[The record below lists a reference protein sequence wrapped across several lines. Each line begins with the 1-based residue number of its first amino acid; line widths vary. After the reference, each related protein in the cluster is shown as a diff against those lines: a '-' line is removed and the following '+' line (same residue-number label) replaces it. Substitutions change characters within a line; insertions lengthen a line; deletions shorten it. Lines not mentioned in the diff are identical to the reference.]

1 MNRTYRLSDVVNERF
16 LRLPLSLFANP
27 NYKRLSAESKLVYSL
42 LLDRMS
48 LSVKN
53 CWFDEENRVY
63 IIYTIDDI
71 LSDFGCER
79 QKALKLLDE
88 LENGI
93 GLVPSQQRWTQKS
106 FKKRN
111 ESQYFV
117 NLLKSTALFHGLL
130 AGDLCRHDV
139 PAKERSSPR
148 AIRPGTSLSYRLLIV
163 KQLSRHK
170 C

>member
-1 MNRTYRLSDVVNERF
+1 MYIHIRHYPFKFQQAFGLLYGIINIFTQNISVRLTAVFMYPMRIFFDAVKFRT
-16 LRLPLSLFANP
+16 
-27 NYKRLSAESKLVYSL
+27 
-42 LLDRMS
+42 
-48 LSVKN
+48 
-53 CWFDEENRVY
+53 
-63 IIYTIDDI
+63 
-71 LSDFGCER
+71 
-79 QKALKLLDE
+79 
-88 LENGI
+88 
-93 GLVPSQQRWTQKS
+93 VPSQQKWTPKS

>member
-1 MNRTYRLSDVVNERF
+1 M
-16 LRLPLSLFANP
+16 SLFGCWYYGIKPVQSVRVCFYARAKNQRACFRHLP
-27 NYKRLSAESKLVYSL
+27 QARSLVFLLKFYISASISTNL
-42 LLDRMS
+42 
-48 LSVKN
+48 
-53 CWFDEENRVY
+53 Y
-63 IIYTIDDI
+63 I
-71 LSDFGCER
+71 G
-79 QKALKLLDE
+79 
-88 LENGI
+88 
-93 GLVPSQQRWTQKS
+93 VPSQQKWTQKS

-139 PAKERSSPR
+139 PAKERSSQM

-170 C
+170 R

>member
-1 MNRTYRLSDVVNERF
+1 MIENIIAYHCGPALAGIKPSNIVACYKDKLPDVHESISRLNLQLNHKDIYIEALCECEKRVLIMVYRRKKLSEQLSRNEI
-16 LRLPLSLFANP
+16 S
-27 NYKRLSAESKLVYSL
+27 
-42 LLDRMS
+42 
-48 LSVKN
+48 
-53 CWFDEENRVY
+53 
-63 IIYTIDDI
+63 
-71 LSDFGCER
+71 
-79 QKALKLLDE
+79 
-88 LENGI
+88 
-93 GLVPSQQRWTQKS
+93 VPSQQKWTQKS